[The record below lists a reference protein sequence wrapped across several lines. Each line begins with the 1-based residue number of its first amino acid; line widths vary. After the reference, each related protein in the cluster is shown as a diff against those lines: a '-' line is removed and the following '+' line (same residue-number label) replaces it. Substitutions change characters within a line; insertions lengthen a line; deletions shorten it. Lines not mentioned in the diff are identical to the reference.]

1 MNGARLNDIH
11 RERTKIADEWT
22 TTEIVEALARS
33 VAATNFVMI
42 NIITISFEIRTR

>member
-22 TTEIVEALARS
+22 MTEIVEALARS

>member
-22 TTEIVEALARS
+22 TTETEALARS